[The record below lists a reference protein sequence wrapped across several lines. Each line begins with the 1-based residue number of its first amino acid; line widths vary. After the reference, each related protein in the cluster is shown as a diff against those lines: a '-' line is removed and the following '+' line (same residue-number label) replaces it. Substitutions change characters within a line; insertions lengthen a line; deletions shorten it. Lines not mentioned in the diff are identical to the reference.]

1 MADQKDLADVSVSMT
16 VTLSM
21 NVPVARHW
29 GIRLD
34 HPEEIEN
41 FVRNEVL
48 PRDFDP
54 EGPLAGLA
62 VDTIGVDSRD

>member
-1 MADQKDLADVSVSMT
+1 MTDQQDLADVSVTMT
-16 VTLSM
+16 VTLTM
-21 NVPVARHW
+21 NVPVARHR
-29 GIRLD
+29 GIRLN

-54 EGPLAGLA
+54 EGPLAGLV
-62 VDTIGVDSRD
+62 VDAIGVDGRD

>member
-1 MADQKDLADVSVSMT
+1 MVDQKDLADVSVSMT

-54 EGPLAGLA
+54 EGPLAGLV
-62 VDTIGVDSRD
+62 VDAIGVDGRD

>member
-1 MADQKDLADVSVSMT
+1 MTDQQDLADVSVTMT
-16 VTLSM
+16 VTLSI

-54 EGPLAGLA
+54 EGPLAGLT

>member
-1 MADQKDLADVSVSMT
+1 MADQKDLADVTVSMT

-34 HPEEIEN
+34 HPEEIAN

-54 EGPLAGLA
+54 EGPLAGLV
-62 VDTIGVDSRD
+62 VDAIGVDGRD